1 MQPFTYIFIPG
12 KNLLHST
19 TGIMKTKPI
28 KSPQRILKST
38 KKAPI
43 SVTKDDAKTQPEKQ
57 KLAVISIN
65 SG

>member
-1 MQPFTYIFIPG
+1 
-12 KNLLHST
+12 
-19 TGIMKTKPI
+19 MKTKPI

-65 SG
+65 SGCVISAK